1 MKKFEYQQVE
11 YSDYPSPEELNEE
24 GVDGWELVHIY
35 SFKRNFFDM
44 DLEMWVSKEIF
55 KVTFKKEHHGNNL
68 I

>member
-55 KVTFKKEHHGNNL
+55 KVTFKKEYHGNNL